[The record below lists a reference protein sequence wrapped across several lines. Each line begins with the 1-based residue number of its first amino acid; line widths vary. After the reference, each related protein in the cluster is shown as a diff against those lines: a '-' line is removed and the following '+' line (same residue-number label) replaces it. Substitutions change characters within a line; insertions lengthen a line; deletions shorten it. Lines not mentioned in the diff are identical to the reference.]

1 MYGFRALG
9 CLYFITFK
17 IKRMQ
22 KFMFIIKEDLAELKR
37 DGEAERFRRMRIMT
51 AWTETL
57 QESVNFLGGEPLEIT
72 RRLVTRDH
80 ILSDGPFIEAKEGIS
95 GYIMINAENIEQAAA
110 IAQTCPLVQQ
120 GFLII
125 EVSPIL
131 LNNGC

>member
-1 MYGFRALG
+1 MSL
-9 CLYFITFK
+9 FIIFK

-37 DGEAERFRRMRIMT
+37 DGEAERFRRMRVMM
-51 AWTETL
+51 AWTESL
-57 QESVNFLGGEPLEIT
+57 QDSVNFLGGEPLEIT
-72 RRLVTRDH
+72 RRLVTRDQ

-110 IAQTCPLVQQ
+110 IAQGCPLVQQ

>member
-1 MYGFRALG
+1 
-9 CLYFITFK
+9 
-17 IKRMQ
+17 MQ
-22 KFMFIIKEDLAELKR
+22 KFMFIIKEDLAQLKR

-51 AWTETL
+51 AWAESL
-57 QESVNFLGGEPLEIT
+57 QDSVNFLGGEPLEAT
-72 RRLVTRDH
+72 RRLVTRDQ

-110 IAQTCPLVQQ
+110 IAQGCPLVQQ